1 MKSTR
6 HLWYRHMQ
14 DTGSGHTRN
23 RSWEVHLLEWIA
35 ANTDAVMG
43 SYCAFLE
50 KPLCSSGAFTLW
62 GRIILCHLWQQQL
75 LQTLPVGT
83 SIISIRFL
91 SGLLVTHRCSLQPSL
106 GDFTHFYR
114 PIALL
119 RLKGHIAQRQHTS
132 QDSLH
137 VHLLLK
143 HKRKVTENLSARNIY
158 NAEAPEVGEVR
169 ERHRQ
174 PVAKGS
180 TQSLT
185 DSGGL
190 EATWKIQRG
199 KK

>member
-1 MKSTR
+1 MNSSEHR
-6 HLWYRHMQ
+6 
-14 DTGSGHTRN
+14 
-23 RSWEVHLLEWIA
+23 
-35 ANTDAVMG
+35 
-43 SYCAFLE
+43 
-50 KPLCSSGAFTLW
+50 CSHGV
-62 GRIILCHLWQQQL
+62 ILCFSGKPSVFIRSLHTLRQNRPL
-75 LQTLPVGT
+75 PPLAGAAPADTLPVGT

-143 HKRKVTENLSARNIY
+143 HKRKVTENLSACNIY
-158 NAEAPEVGEVR
+158 NTEAPEVGEVR

-174 PVAKGS
+174 PVGKGS

-190 EATWKIQRG
+190 EATRKIQRREIG
-199 KK
+199 LSLKRAARKKP